1 MWTGAGARV
10 YKPAGAETLSV
21 KVKEGM
27 SDLELKVTAVK
38 DLTSNIKMFELVPT
52 TGGDLPPFEAGAH
65 IDIQMGNGL
74 TRSYSLANDPKE
86 RNRYITAILKEVA
99 GQGGSRWMHES
110 VKVGDVLKSTPPL
123 QNFPLAA
130 DAKKSILLGGGI
142 GITPLLAMGHVL
154 KAKGAPVHLHY
165 CTRSAEETAFREEV
179 KALFGDD
186 VTFYH
191 DGGDPSKGIK
201 LKEVFAD
208 YEEGTHLY
216 VCGPGGLLR
225 AVREATSHWPEQAV
239 HFELFSSARTE
250 EQQAEIAA
258 RPAGSFEVE
267 LAQSGVTLTIP
278 EDRTI
283 LDVLIEEGF
292 GVPYACEEGWCGACC
307 IPLLGGKA
315 DHRDEV
321 LSDAEKEANSKIQVC
336 VSRAMPGEKL
346 ILDL

>member
-1 MWTGAGARV
+1 M
-10 YKPAGAETLSV
+10 YKPAGAKKLSV
-21 KVKEGM
+21 RVKEGM
-27 SDLELKVTAVK
+27 SDIELKVTAIK
-38 DLTSNIKMFELVPT
+38 DLTPKIKMFELVPAN
-52 TGGDLPPFEAGAH
+52 GGELPPFEAGAH
-65 IDIQMGNGL
+65 IDIKMGNGL

-86 RNRYITAILKEVA
+86 HNRYVTAVLKESE
-99 GQGGSRWMHES
+99 GQGGSRWMHEN
-110 VKVGDVLKSTPPL
+110 VNVGDVLVSTPPL
-123 QNFPLAA
+123 QNFPLVPE
-130 DAKKSILLGGGI
+130 AKKTVLLAGGI

-165 CTRSAEETAFREEV
+165 CTRSAEETAFYDEV

-186 VTFYH
+186 VTFHH

-201 LKEVFAD
+201 LNEVFAT

-225 AVREATSHWPEQAV
+225 AVREATAHWPEGAV

-250 EQQAEIAA
+250 EQAAEIAS
-258 RPAGSFEVE
+258 RGSDSFEVE

-278 EDRTI
+278 ADRTI

-321 LSDAEKEANSKIQVC
+321 LSDAEKASNTKIQVC